1 VTTRLNR
8 LDHIQLAIP
17 AGGEDVAR
25 AFYSGVLGFTELPK
39 PPELAKRGGAWFEAG
54 PIVLHLGVD
63 PDFRAAKKAHPAFRC
78 NDYAALI
85 EFLVA
90 RGVQVTPDEIPFDGM
105 QHCYIADPF
114 GNRLEIIESK
124 DSAAN
129 AREG

>member
-1 VTTRLNR
+1 MTTTLVR

-17 AGGEDVAR
+17 PGGEDLAR
-25 AFYSGVLGFTELPK
+25 AFYSGILGLTEVPK
-39 PPELAKRGGAWFEAG
+39 PPELAKRGGAWFAAG

-78 NDYAALI
+78 NEYAATVESLI
-85 EFLVA
+85 A
-90 RGVQVTPDEIPFDGM
+90 RGVPVTPDEIPFDGM

-124 DSAAN
+124 A
-129 AREG
+129 